1 MYIYLCVCICVC
13 VCVCVYN
20 IYIYIERERERE
32 KRRERGGFINIKDMY
47 NNEDSQGEARVCEA
61 HEVNKGWR
69 GGAC

>member
-1 MYIYLCVCICVC
+1 
-13 VCVCVYN
+13 VYN